1 MLDNQNGSYTIAYSS
16 KTAGLYVMRLALAE
30 HGLNFTLFN
39 DTTFGQLFDMNYNP
53 SDFASKNLGE
63 ANNLGSTISWTGDV
77 GGLSGARGDLGSGSY
92 FGKYFN
98 SKIEKIEFDS
108 TDRTTDST
116 FNTGAYNLYKFRGEF
131 WSARVTGMITPQ
143 YAEVYTFSVVIDGD
157 SSLTLRIGG
166 RGNEFNQSQ
175 PGEVVLHYNAST
187 ILQSGEYVFSDTSS
201 REFVLEYAHFTG
213 DAKLALFWMSPSTP
227 FR

>member
-1 MLDNQNGSYTIAYSS
+1 MQ
-16 KTAGLYVMRLALAE
+16 R
-30 HGLNFTLFN
+30 
-39 DTTFGQLFDMNYNP
+39 
-53 SDFASKNLGE
+53 
-63 ANNLGSTISWTGDV
+63 
-77 GGLSGARGDLGSGSY
+77 
-92 FGKYFN
+92 
-98 SKIEKIEFDS
+98 
-108 TDRTTDST
+108 
-116 FNTGAYNLYKFRGEF
+116 
-131 WSARVTGMITPQ
+131 
-143 YAEVYTFSVVIDGD
+143 SVVIDGD